1 MVVEG
6 QQGTKN
12 ASLISSVRT
21 PHDSKLRLIFVGDRP
36 SLNSIGVPPSLV
48 ISHNS

>member
-36 SLNSIGVPPSLV
+36 SLELYRGSSLLG
-48 ISHNS
+48 NQPQ